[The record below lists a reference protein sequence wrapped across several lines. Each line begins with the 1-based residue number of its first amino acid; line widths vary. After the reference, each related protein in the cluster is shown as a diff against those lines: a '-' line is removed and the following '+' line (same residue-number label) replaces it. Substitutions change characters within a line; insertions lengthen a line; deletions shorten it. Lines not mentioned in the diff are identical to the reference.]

1 MSLFNYFSICETY
14 CTLSHFVL
22 SLWQLS
28 GNLFLKM
35 PLKTS
40 KKDPPTGRPFV
51 LLCLSCVVLLDA
63 EGQQLAGADKV
74 FPL

>member
-1 MSLFNYFSICETY
+1 MGAFLSYSGLFC
-14 CTLSHFVL
+14 LLVL
-22 SLWQLS
+22 ILCFCS
-28 GNLFLKM
+28 GNFLATFFLKM

-40 KKDPPTGRPFV
+40 KKDPPTGRSFV